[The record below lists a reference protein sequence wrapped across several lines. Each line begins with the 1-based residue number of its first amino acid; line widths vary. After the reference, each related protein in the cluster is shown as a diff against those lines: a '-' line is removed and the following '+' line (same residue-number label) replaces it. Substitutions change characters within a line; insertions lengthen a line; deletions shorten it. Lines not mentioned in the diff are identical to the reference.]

1 MGLQITTAAAPEAHS
16 GLATATVHQELA
28 GGSPAAQEAQ
38 GEQDNH
44 NPQQTQLTVQ
54 LEPHAALSPKLS
66 TAALQPV
73 KMVDR
78 GKGDSWPSL
87 QVERHFKLIQRKA
100 KKGKEAQRRINS
112 EQQG

>member
-54 LEPHAALSPKLS
+54 LEPHSS
-66 TAALQPV
+66 SVT
-73 KMVDR
+73 
-78 GKGDSWPSL
+78 
-87 QVERHFKLIQRKA
+87 
-100 KKGKEAQRRINS
+100 
-112 EQQG
+112 